1 MRYSVRHR
9 TTYRYVQDVAY
20 SHHLVHVTPRDT
32 PTQEVKSFLL
42 SVSPASSTRIS
53 RIDYFGNR
61 SEWIAMNEPHSVIDF
76 LAESEIATKPQP
88 ARDAGK
94 GAEWEK
100 VRSLLETPDAEMRDI
115 VQYVFD
121 SPLTVFTK
129 DLASYARESFPSGRP
144 LLAGAVDLM
153 SRIHADF
160 RYDTTV
166 SDATTTVDC
175 VFEMRAGVCQ
185 DLAHVAIAMMRSLGL
200 PARYVSGYLLTH
212 PPPGQEKMVGADAS
226 HAWFS
231 VWAPPFGWV
240 DLDPTNDMLPGEEHI
255 TVAIGR
261 DYGDVAPINGI
272 ATGGG
277 DHLIEVA
284 VDVIPAA

>member
-9 TTYRYVQDVAY
+9 TTYRYMQDVAY
-20 SHHLVHVTPRDT
+20 SHHLLHLAPRETSTQHVENYSLTI
-32 PTQEVKSFLL
+32 
-42 SVSPASSTRIS
+42 SPASNTRVE
-53 RIDYFGNR
+53 RIDYFGNTT
-61 SEWIAMNEPHSVIDF
+61 EWLAINEPHAVIDF
-76 LAESEIATKPQP
+76 IAESEVIAVRPP
-88 ARDAGK
+88 ARDPAQSLSWEGVRTFLEDA
-94 GAEWEK
+94 AEAE
-100 VRSLLETPDAEMRDI
+100 PDV
-115 VQYVFD
+115 VQYMFD
-121 SPLTVFTK
+121 SGMTVFSR
-129 DLASYARESFPSGRP
+129 DLASYARKSFPPERP
-144 LLAGAVDLM
+144 VLAGAIDLM
-153 SRIHADF
+153 SRIHAEF

-175 VFEMRAGVCQ
+175 VFDMRAGVCQ

-200 PARYVSGYLLTH
+200 PARYVSGYLLTR
-212 PPPGQEKMVGADAS
+212 PAPGQEKLQGADAS

-255 TVAIGR
+255 TVAVGR

-277 DHLIEVA
+277 DHHIEVA
-284 VDVIPAA
+284 VDVFPIN